1 MPPACTRACLREYVA
16 QLAGFEALYFG
27 DAFHCPP
34 SDLSRPAYV
43 VFASQEAAKAAFKH
57 MAGMHVPLKDTNNL
71 GAVGLKEEDEAA
83 GAGSF
88 ILLCSLWRTAQKP
101 YVVNAAANR
110 TDRVDKDFEA
120 CAALLAA
127 LGQHWVCASE
137 RADVQGIDV
146 DLVAATQ
153 EAQAKN
159 EWLTKRDMV
168 DVLVYCLRRVYGY
181 EYWKGQY
188 LVEFGKCFHV
198 RVEWRA
204 DV

>member
-71 GAVGLKEEDEAA
+71 GAAGLKEEDEAA

-110 TDRVDKDFEA
+110 ADRIDKDFEA

-127 LGQHWVCASE
+127 LGQHWVSASE
-137 RADVQGIDV
+137 RAD
-146 DLVAATQ
+146 
-153 EAQAKN
+153 K
-159 EWLTKRDMV
+159 
-168 DVLVYCLRRVYGY
+168 
-181 EYWKGQY
+181 
-188 LVEFGKCFHV
+188 
-198 RVEWRA
+198 
-204 DV
+204 